1 MRFDTNTT
9 LIAICTIIAVLGLQ
23 VLFFWLRDR
32 RASWLGW
39 YAAAFIDG
47 SATVAVY
54 LIPQAG
60 HEFLLFGFGNAARIL
75 AFAFLWHGA
84 RSFVGRRPEHL
95 VVVAALSVWLAF
107 CSIPAFLESMES
119 RVVVASLFICLF
131 CGLSAFELWR
141 NRAEPLP
148 SQLPATITYISFAGI
163 AVLRVLVVDI
173 APFPVGGQPPNAL
186 WLAGFGLVVFMHATF
201 FAAFTLSMTRERR
214 ELAQRRYAL
223 SDPLTG
229 LFNRRAFLD
238 EAARAKRRRK
248 GGREP
253 VAVLVL
259 DLDHFKSV
267 NDRHGHDAGDQVL
280 QHFAAVA
287 RGATRASD
295 LLYRMGGEEFCFVL
309 PQTTLADAR
318 AVAERIRT
326 RFAGSAVLKDG
337 APISATVSI
346 GIAAVEHAG
355 FNLELLLAAGDAAV
369 YEAKRRG
376 RNQTVVADAAA
387 LTTRAPRSL
396 RAAVA

>member
-1 MRFDTNTT
+1 
-9 LIAICTIIAVLGLQ
+9 
-23 VLFFWLRDR
+23 
-32 RASWLGW
+32 
-39 YAAAFIDG
+39 
-47 SATVAVY
+47 
-54 LIPQAG
+54 
-60 HEFLLFGFGNAARIL
+60 
-75 AFAFLWHGA
+75 
-84 RSFVGRRPEHL
+84 
-95 VVVAALSVWLAF
+95 
-107 CSIPAFLESMES
+107 
-119 RVVVASLFICLF
+119 
-131 CGLSAFELWR
+131 
-141 NRAEPLP
+141 
-148 SQLPATITYISFAGI
+148 
-163 AVLRVLVVDI
+163 
-173 APFPVGGQPPNAL
+173 
-186 WLAGFGLVVFMHATF
+186 
-201 FAAFTLSMTRERR
+201 MTRERR
-214 ELAQRRYAL
+214 ELQQRRYAL

-248 GGREP
+248 GAREL

-259 DLDHFKSV
+259 DLDKFKSI
-267 NDRHGHDAGDQVL
+267 NDRFGHEAGDQVL

-287 RGATRASD
+287 RGATRAND

-376 RNQTVVADAAA
+376 RNQTVVADATA